1 MGHFRWSYRF
11 YYDFGV
17 SGMHGS
23 IRLVKRSPNDRIRPK
38 VDSRKPQILTWR
50 LSKRFFLGF
59 ENMGD
64 MGWAGNAL
72 FGPWGGV
79 TWAQLRYAGDGDSQF
94 AWGGHE
100 KAEKCDRVWKRIFF
114 GSFER
119 LGEVLIT
126 FLTLLKKWLP
136 ANWSQS
142 AIFSYGPPHI

>member
-1 MGHFRWSYRF
+1 MN
-11 YYDFGV
+11 V
-17 SGMHGS
+17 A
-23 IRLVKRSPNDRIRPK
+23 K
-38 VDSRKPQILTWR
+38 LTTNLAFAWR

-100 KAEKCDRVWKRIFF
+100 KAEKRDRV
-114 GSFER
+114 
-119 LGEVLIT
+119 
-126 FLTLLKKWLP
+126 
-136 ANWSQS
+136 
-142 AIFSYGPPHI
+142 